1 MKKLVAATL
10 PLVLI
15 VVLMIAGVSV
25 GESESLAG
33 MVAGSHTATAS
44 AREDTCS
51 VLIEDNLPSPDSVG
65 VISWTDEN
73 KKNAAMLARLMLGDK
88 EAWHDDGRN
97 EVHLHGVHLNLI
109 QIAGILGNFYQE
121 SHWVTAIHEGMK
133 VEKTHNETENDDAHI
148 YNGKGIGIAQWTYW
162 NRKQNLI
169 NYAMQAPGNW
179 FDPSI
184 QVGFLL
190 KEISEGYAGDLQS
203 TTSVADATATF
214 LKNFERPGDT
224 FDSEYSKRLPF
235 AKDTY
240 AYLLKL
246 NLRIPT
252 DDDSSKMN
260 ECTHELGSVDGGSLA
275 DFKYNGKISSSL
287 TPITNYSDFS
297 KYGWNDNGTF
307 DAKMLPGSTGRFA
320 YFKYGY
326 QCTSWVAVRMFSL
339 GLTKRLMA
347 AGITWDKLNTLGNGD
362 EQAGNL
368 HAVGVPM
375 DNRPQV
381 HDVVSF
387 TNMNHVAFVE
397 EVHGNT
403 VVISEGNSYADGVH
417 EPPPAGKVP
426 IPDLRSTSTEHMVFA
441 HVEEFL
447 KSKGK

>member
-1 MKKLVAATL
+1 MKKLVAACL

-15 VVLMIAGVSV
+15 VVFMIVGVSV

-44 AREDTCS
+44 TRQDTCS
-51 VLIEDNLPSPDSVG
+51 VLIEDNLPSPDGVG

-88 EAWHDDGRN
+88 EEWDKHTNPDP
-97 EVHLHGVHLNLI
+97 HLHGVHLNLV

-121 SHWVTAIHEGMK
+121 SHWVPAIHEGMK
-133 VEKTHNETENDDAHI
+133 VEETPNRVEGDKAHI
-148 YNGKGIGIAQWTYW
+148 FNGRGIGIAQWTYW
-162 NRKQNLI
+162 NRKQGLI
-169 NYAMQAPGNW
+169 NYADDVLRDEW
-179 FDPSI
+179 FNPNA

-203 TTSVADATATF
+203 KTSVADATATF
-214 LKNFERPGDT
+214 LKNFEKPGDT
-224 FDSEYSKRLPF
+224 FESEYNKRLPY

-260 ECTHELGSVDGGSLA
+260 ECQHELGSVEGGSLA
-275 DFKYNGKISSSL
+275 DFKYNGKVTGNA
-287 TPITNYSDFS
+287 TPITNVKDFE
-297 KYGWNDNGTF
+297 KYGWNNNGTF
-307 DAKMLPGSTGRFA
+307 DAKMLPGSDGRIV
-320 YFKYGY
+320 YFDNGY
-326 QCTSWVAVRMFSL
+326 QCTSWVAVRMLSL
-339 GLTKRLMA
+339 GLTKRLMD
-347 AGITWDKLNTLGNGD
+347 AGITWYTLNHLGNGD
-362 EQAGNL
+362 QQAGKL
-368 HAVGVPM
+368 HAAGVPM
-375 DNRPQV
+375 DRKPQV
-381 HDVVSF
+381 HDVVSY

-403 VVISEGNSYADGVH
+403 IIISEGNSYDAYDGSSS
-417 EPPPAGKVP
+417 A
-426 IPDLRSTSTEHMVFA
+426 IDLKSSSTENMVFA

>member
-1 MKKLVAATL
+1 MKKLVAACL

-15 VVLMIAGVSV
+15 VVFMIVGVSV

-33 MVAGSHTATAS
+33 MAAGSHTATAS
-44 AREDTCS
+44 TRQGTCS
-51 VLIEDNLPSPDSVG
+51 VLIEDNLPSPDGVG

-73 KKNAAMLARLMLGDK
+73 KKNAAMLARLMLGDVQ
-88 EAWHDDGRN
+88 AWKDDGSN
-97 EVHLHGVHLNLI
+97 EVHLHGVHLNLV

-121 SHWVTAIHEGMK
+121 SGWITNKHQGGVRKNTLNEVEG
-133 VEKTHNETENDDAHI
+133 DDAHI
-148 YNGKGIGIAQWTYW
+148 HNGEGIGIAQWTFW

-169 NYAMQAPGNW
+169 DYAKQAPGNW
-179 FDPSI
+179 YDPSI

-203 TTSVADATATF
+203 KTSVADATATF
-214 LKNFERPGDT
+214 LKNFENPGNT
-224 FDSEYSKRLPF
+224 FESEYNKRLPY

-260 ECTHELGSVDGGSLA
+260 ECKHELGSVEGGSLA
-275 DFKYNGKISSSL
+275 DFKYNGKITGNA
-287 TPITNYSDFS
+287 TPITNVKDFE

-307 DAKMLPGSTGRFA
+307 DAKMLPSSDGQWEYFREGR
-320 YFKYGY
+320 Y
-326 QCTSWVAVRMFSL
+326 QCTTWVAVRMLSL
-339 GLTKRLMA
+339 GLTKRLMD
-347 AGITWDKLNTLGNGD
+347 AGITWHTLNYLGMGKD
-362 EQAGNL
+362 QAGTL
-368 HAVGVPM
+368 HAAGVPM
-375 DNRPQV
+375 DRKPQV
-381 HDVVSF
+381 HDVVSY

-403 VVISEGNSYADGVH
+403 IIISEGNSYDAYDGSSSAV
-417 EPPPAGKVP
+417 
-426 IPDLRSTSTEHMVFA
+426 DLKSTSTENMVFA